1 MTTVL
6 PRSQSGVPSLCGESI
21 LEIAR
26 VGVLLHT
33 TVRTVRGYTIQTHLI
48 SLPIQPPQTQVYQT
62 QLDSFD
68 AAPVITRISN
78 EERDSLVSEV
88 MRLMLFSQ
96 YKDGAPVL
104 KADIAKLLSSLSPV
118 RGLTSYIIAK
128 SQLKFME
135 IFGYEMKELERTV
148 AKKTGANKHVVD
160 KGAFFFIP

>member
-1 MTTVL
+1 M
-6 PRSQSGVPSLCGESI
+6 PSLCGESI

>member
-1 MTTVL
+1 M
-6 PRSQSGVPSLCGESI
+6 CGESI

>member
-1 MTTVL
+1 MESRFSKLPEWEYSCTLLSVL
-6 PRSQSGVPSLCGESI
+6 SVGIQSKLTSFPFQS
-21 LEIAR
+21 
-26 VGVLLHT
+26 T
-33 TVRTVRGYTIQTHLI
+33 
-48 SLPIQPPQTQVYQT
+48 PPQTQVYQT

>member
-1 MTTVL
+1 MESRFSKLPEWEYSCTLLSVL
-6 PRSQSGVPSLCGESI
+6 SVGIQSKLTSFPLQSN
-21 LEIAR
+21 
-26 VGVLLHT
+26 
-33 TVRTVRGYTIQTHLI
+33 
-48 SLPIQPPQTQVYQT
+48 PPQTQVYQT

>member
-1 MTTVL
+1 
-6 PRSQSGVPSLCGESI
+6 
-21 LEIAR
+21 
-26 VGVLLHT
+26 
-33 TVRTVRGYTIQTHLI
+33 
-48 SLPIQPPQTQVYQT
+48 VYQT